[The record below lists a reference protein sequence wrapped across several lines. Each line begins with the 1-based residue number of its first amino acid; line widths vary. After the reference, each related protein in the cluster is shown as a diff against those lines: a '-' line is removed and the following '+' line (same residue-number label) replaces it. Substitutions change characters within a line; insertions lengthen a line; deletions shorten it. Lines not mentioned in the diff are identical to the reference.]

1 MCSESDFSKK
11 YQFYKSVFSK
21 QLVYGESDFSKKYQC
36 EQCVYS
42 KSEFSKK
49 NQLGKSEISKTSDL
63 RYGLAQNGLP
73 SPPSTSMSKKF

>member
-1 MCSESDFSKK
+1 
-11 YQFYKSVFSK
+11 
-21 QLVYGESDFSKKYQC
+21 
-36 EQCVYS
+36 VYS

-73 SPPSTSMSKKF
+73 SPPSTSMSKKFWKRKREKVHVR